1 MLKNSLKAHVDGRAC
16 EDNIYI
22 RKNTRFT
29 VITDRLIRVEH
40 SKNGE
45 FFDEATQTV
54 WFRNLGKVDFS
65 VKETRSGCLIKTDK
79 AVFLYNDMKKR
90 VESVTFVPSYKTVPV
105 SNKNNLGGTVRT
117 LDMTAGIVKLSD
129 GLMSR
134 DGVSFFD
141 DSDSFA
147 VLENGELKK
156 RDTKESDV
164 YVFAYGNDYS
174 SALCDFYKISG
185 KTPLV
190 PRFALGNW
198 WSRYYA
204 YTQDGYENLMSRFE
218 SENIPFTVATVDMD
232 WHWVDVDDMIPDE
245 KKSTLNPFQSLGW
258 TGYSWNTDLF
268 PDYKGFLK
276 FLHNKGLHVTLN
288 LHPRDGIRSHESMY
302 KEMALANGIDPRTKE
317 GVKFRIGDANFWNTY
332 FDIIHK
338 PYERDGVD
346 FWWID
351 WQQGTKLDVKGLD
364 PLFALNHYHF
374 LDNAEDGRMPLI
386 LSRYAGLGSHR
397 YPLGFS
403 GDSVICWNSLKLQ
416 PYFTS
421 TASNVGYTWWS
432 HDIGG
437 HTLGYRDDD
446 LYIRWLQ
453 FGVFSPIM
461 RLHSSSDDLLGKEP
475 WMYKSEARNIAV
487 KFLRLRHRMIPYL
500 YTADMKTHETGEP
513 LCRPMYYD
521 YPDENEAYECKN
533 EYMFSSALLC
543 APITEKQNKKFNM
556 GKAEVWLPAGR
567 WTDIFTGRIYHGN
580 QKVTMFRDID
590 SFPVL
595 AKEGAVIPLSADK
608 GNSCSNPENLEILIY
623 RGNGKYALYEDD
635 GKTDFE
641 KRHALTPFKVTDDS
655 SRITFTASSPTG
667 DVSVVPERRNYIL
680 SFKDVKSADLFTVL
694 RNGEKT
700 DDFEY
705 SSDCGHF
712 TVYIN
717 GVTVFE
723 KIEVV
728 IDKYIPLENSPLSER
743 IINVFSRIQAHT
755 LIKDAIYA
763 PFKNVKSACDVRKI
777 IKRSALSSDVKEAL
791 YECTAE

>member
-1 MLKNSLKAHVDGRAC
+1 MLKNSLRAHVGGRAC

-29 VITDRLIRVEH
+29 VITDRLIRVER
-40 SKNGE
+40 SKNSE

-65 VKETRSGCLIKTDK
+65 VKETRSGCIIKTDK
-79 AVFLYNDMKKR
+79 AVFSYCDRKKR
-90 VESVTFVPSYKTVPV
+90 VESVTFVPSYKTVSV
-105 SNKNNLGGTVRT
+105 FNKNNLGGTVRT

-134 DGVSFFD
+134 DGVSYFD

-156 RDTKESDV
+156 RDVKENDV
-164 YVFAYGNDYS
+164 YIFAYGHDYS
-174 SALCDFYKISG
+174 SALRDFYKISG

-204 YTQDGYENLMSRFE
+204 YTQDGYESLMTRFDNE
-218 SENIPFTVATVDMD
+218 DIPFTVATVDMD

-258 TGYSWNTDLF
+258 TGYSWNTELF

-276 FLHNKGLHVTLN
+276 FLHTKGLHVTLN

-302 KEMALANGIDPRTKE
+302 KEMALANGVDPRTKE
-317 GVKFRIGDANFWNTY
+317 GVKFRIGDTNFWNTY
-332 FDIIHK
+332 FDIVHK
-338 PYERDGVD
+338 PYEKDGVD

-461 RLHSSSDDLLGKEP
+461 RLHSSSDELLGKEP
-475 WMYKSEARNIAV
+475 WMYKSEVRAIAV
-487 KFLRLRHRMIPYL
+487 NFLRLRHRMIPYL
-500 YTADMKTHETGEP
+500 YTADMKTHKNGEP

-521 YPDENEAYECKN
+521 YPDEDGAYECRN
-533 EYMFSSALLC
+533 EYMFSSSLLC
-543 APITEKQNKKFNM
+543 APITERQNKKLNM
-556 GKAEVWLPAGR
+556 GKVQVWLPEGR

-580 QKVTMFRDID
+580 KKVTMFRDLE

-595 AKEGAVIPLSADK
+595 AKKGAIIPLSSDD

-623 RGNGKYALYEDD
+623 RGNGKYSLYEDD
-635 GKTDFE
+635 GKTDYE
-641 KRHALTPFKVTDDS
+641 TRHAYTPFKVTDDS
-655 SRITFTASSPTG
+655 SKITFTISRPNG
-667 DVSVVPERRNYIL
+667 DMSVIPSKRYYVL
-680 SFKDVKSADLFTVL
+680 SFKDVKKADSFTVL
-694 RNGEKT
+694 RNGEESE
-700 DDFEY
+700 EY
-705 SSDCGHF
+705 DYSYAGGCF
-712 TVYIN
+712 TLKIN
-717 GVTVFE
+717 KVTVFE
-723 KIEVV
+723 KIE
-728 IDKYIPLENSPLSER
+728 IILDKYIPASNPELSER
-743 IINVFSRIQAHT
+743 IVNVFSRLQAHT
-755 LIKDAIYA
+755 LVKDALYA
-763 PFKNVKSACDVRKI
+763 PFKNVKSPQEAEKLI
-777 IKRSALSSDVKEAL
+777 NRSALSPDIKEAL
-791 YECTAE
+791 RECTAD

>member
-1 MLKNSLKAHVDGRAC
+1 MLKNSLKAHVGGRAC

-79 AVFLYNDMKKR
+79 AVFSYNDMKKR
-90 VESVTFVPSYKTVPV
+90 VECVTFVPSYKTVPV

-134 DGVSFFD
+134 DGVSCFD

-174 SALCDFYKISG
+174 SALRDFYKISG

-204 YTQDGYENLMSRFE
+204 YTQDGYEKLMSRFE

-258 TGYSWNTDLF
+258 TGYSWNTGLF
-268 PDYKGFLK
+268 PDYKEFLK

-317 GVKFRIGDANFWNTY
+317 GVKFRIGDTNFWNTY
-332 FDIIHK
+332 FDIVHK

-374 LDNAEDGRMPLI
+374 LDNAEDGRIPLI
-386 LSRYAGLGSHR
+386 LSRYAGRIFGR
-397 YPLGFS
+397 
-403 GDSVICWNSLKLQ
+403 
-416 PYFTS
+416 
-421 TASNVGYTWWS
+421 
-432 HDIGG
+432 
-437 HTLGYRDDD
+437 LGY
-446 LYIRWLQ
+446 
-453 FGVFSPIM
+453 M
-461 RLHSSSDDLLGKEP
+461 
-475 WMYKSEARNIAV
+475 
-487 KFLRLRHRMIPYL
+487 
-500 YTADMKTHETGEP
+500 
-513 LCRPMYYD
+513 
-521 YPDENEAYECKN
+521 
-533 EYMFSSALLC
+533 
-543 APITEKQNKKFNM
+543 
-556 GKAEVWLPAGR
+556 
-567 WTDIFTGRIYHGN
+567 
-580 QKVTMFRDID
+580 
-590 SFPVL
+590 
-595 AKEGAVIPLSADK
+595 
-608 GNSCSNPENLEILIY
+608 LEF
-623 RGNGKYALYEDD
+623 A
-635 GKTDFE
+635 
-641 KRHALTPFKVTDDS
+641 
-655 SRITFTASSPTG
+655 
-667 DVSVVPERRNYIL
+667 
-680 SFKDVKSADLFTVL
+680 
-694 RNGEKT
+694 
-700 DDFEY
+700 
-705 SSDCGHF
+705 
-712 TVYIN
+712 
-717 GVTVFE
+717 
-723 KIEVV
+723 
-728 IDKYIPLENSPLSER
+728 
-743 IINVFSRIQAHT
+743 
-755 LIKDAIYA
+755 
-763 PFKNVKSACDVRKI
+763 
-777 IKRSALSSDVKEAL
+777 
-791 YECTAE
+791 

>member
-1 MLKNSLKAHVDGRAC
+1 MLKNSLRAHVGGRAC

-29 VITDRLIRVEH
+29 VITDRLIRVER
-40 SKNGE
+40 SKNSE

-65 VKETRSGCLIKTDK
+65 VKETRSGCIIKTDK
-79 AVFLYNDMKKR
+79 AVFSYCDRKKR
-90 VESVTFVPSYKTVPV
+90 VESVTFVPSYKTVSV
-105 SNKNNLGGTVRT
+105 FNKNNLGGTVRT

-134 DGVSFFD
+134 DGVSYFD

-156 RDTKESDV
+156 RDVNESDV
-164 YVFAYGNDYS
+164 YILAYGHDYS
-174 SALCDFYKISG
+174 SALRDFYKISG

-204 YTQDGYENLMSRFE
+204 YTQDGYESLMTRFDNE
-218 SENIPFTVATVDMD
+218 DIPFTVATVDMD

-258 TGYSWNTDLF
+258 TGYSWNTELF

-276 FLHNKGLHVTLN
+276 FLHTKGLHVTLN

-302 KEMALANGIDPRTKE
+302 KEMALANGVDPRTKE
-317 GVKFRIGDANFWNTY
+317 GVKFRIGDTNFWNTY
-332 FDIIHK
+332 FDIVHK
-338 PYERDGVD
+338 PYEKDGVD

-461 RLHSSSDDLLGKEP
+461 RLHSSSDELLGKEP
-475 WMYKSEARNIAV
+475 WMYKSEVRAIAV
-487 KFLRLRHRMIPYL
+487 NFLRLRHRMIPYL
-500 YTADMKTHETGEP
+500 YTADMMTHENGEP

-521 YPDENEAYECKN
+521 YPDEDGAYECRN
-533 EYMFSSALLC
+533 EYMFSSSLLC
-543 APITEKQNKKFNM
+543 APITERQNKKLNM
-556 GKAEVWLPAGR
+556 GKVQVWLPEGR

-580 QKVTMFRDID
+580 KKVTMFRDLE

-595 AKEGAVIPLSADK
+595 AKKGAIIPLSSDD

-623 RGNGKYALYEDD
+623 RGNGKYSLYEDD
-635 GKTDFE
+635 GKTDYE
-641 KRHALTPFKVTDDS
+641 TRHAYTPFKVTDDS
-655 SRITFTASSPTG
+655 SKITFTISRPNG
-667 DVSVVPERRNYIL
+667 DMSVIPSKRYYVL
-680 SFKDVKSADLFTVL
+680 SFKDVKKADSFTVL
-694 RNGEKT
+694 RNGEESE
-700 DDFEY
+700 EY
-705 SSDCGHF
+705 DYSYAGGCF
-712 TVYIN
+712 TLKIN
-717 GVTVFE
+717 KVTVFE
-723 KIEVV
+723 KIE
-728 IDKYIPLENSPLSER
+728 IILDKYIPASNPELSER
-743 IINVFSRIQAHT
+743 IVNVFSRLQAHT
-755 LIKDAIYA
+755 LVKDALYA
-763 PFKNVKSACDVRKI
+763 PFKNVKSPQEAEKLI
-777 IKRSALSSDVKEAL
+777 IRSALSPDIKEAL
-791 YECTAE
+791 RECTAD

>member
-1 MLKNSLKAHVDGRAC
+1 MLKNSLRAHVGGRAC

-29 VITDRLIRVEH
+29 VITDRLIRVER
-40 SKNGE
+40 SKNSE

-65 VKETRSGCLIKTDK
+65 VKETRSGCIIKTDK
-79 AVFLYNDMKKR
+79 AVFSYCDRKKR
-90 VESVTFVPSYKTVPV
+90 VESVTFVPSYKTVSV
-105 SNKNNLGGTVRT
+105 FNKNNLGGTVRT

-134 DGVSFFD
+134 DGVSYFD

-156 RDTKESDV
+156 RDVKENDV
-164 YVFAYGNDYS
+164 YIFAYGHDYS
-174 SALCDFYKISG
+174 SALRDFYKISG

-204 YTQDGYENLMSRFE
+204 YTQDGYESLMTRFDNE
-218 SENIPFTVATVDMD
+218 DIPFTVATVDMD

-258 TGYSWNTDLF
+258 TGYSWNTELF

-276 FLHNKGLHVTLN
+276 FLHTKGLHVTLN

-302 KEMALANGIDPRTKE
+302 KEMALANGVDPRTKE
-317 GVKFRIGDANFWNTY
+317 GVKFRIGDTNFWNTY
-332 FDIIHK
+332 FDIVHK
-338 PYERDGVD
+338 PYEKDGVD

-461 RLHSSSDDLLGKEP
+461 RLHSSSDELLGKEP
-475 WMYKSEARNIAV
+475 WMYKSEVRAIAV
-487 KFLRLRHRMIPYL
+487 NFLRLRHRMIPYL
-500 YTADMKTHETGEP
+500 YTADMKTHKNGEP

-521 YPDENEAYECKN
+521 YPDENGAYECRN
-533 EYMFSSALLC
+533 EYMFSSSLLC
-543 APITEKQNKKFNM
+543 APITERQNKKLNM
-556 GKAEVWLPAGR
+556 GKVQVWLPVGR

-580 QKVTMFRDID
+580 KKVTMFRDLE

-595 AKEGAVIPLSADK
+595 AKEGAIIPLSSDD

-623 RGNGKYALYEDD
+623 RGNGKYSLYEDD
-635 GKTDFE
+635 GKTDYE
-641 KRHALTPFKVTDDS
+641 TRHAYTPFKVTDDS
-655 SRITFTASSPTG
+655 SKITFTISRPNG
-667 DVSVVPERRNYIL
+667 DMSVIPSKRYYVL
-680 SFKDVKSADLFTVL
+680 SFKDVKKADSFTVL
-694 RNGEKT
+694 RNGEESE
-700 DDFEY
+700 EY
-705 SSDCGHF
+705 DYSYAGGCF
-712 TVYIN
+712 TLKIN
-717 GVTVFE
+717 KVTVFE
-723 KIEVV
+723 KIE
-728 IDKYIPLENSPLSER
+728 IILDKYIPASNPELSER
-743 IINVFSRIQAHT
+743 IVNVFSRLQAHT
-755 LIKDAIYA
+755 LVKDALYA
-763 PFKNVKSACDVRKI
+763 PFKNVKSPQEAEKLI
-777 IKRSALSSDVKEAL
+777 NRSALSPDIKEAL
-791 YECTAE
+791 RECTAD

>member
-1 MLKNSLKAHVDGRAC
+1 MLKNSLRAHVGGRAC

-29 VITDRLIRVEH
+29 VITDRLIRVER
-40 SKNGE
+40 SKNSE

-65 VKETRSGCLIKTDK
+65 VKETRSGCIIKTDK
-79 AVFLYNDMKKR
+79 AVFSYCDRKKR
-90 VESVTFVPSYKTVPV
+90 VESVTFVPSYKTVSV
-105 SNKNNLGGTVRT
+105 FNKNNLGGTVRT

-134 DGVSFFD
+134 DGVSYFD

-156 RDTKESDV
+156 RDVKENDV
-164 YVFAYGNDYS
+164 YIFAYGHDYS
-174 SALCDFYKISG
+174 SALRDFYKISG

-204 YTQDGYENLMSRFE
+204 YTQDGYESLMTRFDNE
-218 SENIPFTVATVDMD
+218 DIPFTVATVDMD

-258 TGYSWNTDLF
+258 TGYSWNTELF

-276 FLHNKGLHVTLN
+276 FLHTKGLHVTLN

-302 KEMALANGIDPRTKE
+302 KEMALANGVDPRTKE
-317 GVKFRIGDANFWNTY
+317 GVKFRIGDTNFWNTY
-332 FDIIHK
+332 FDIVHK
-338 PYERDGVD
+338 PYEKDGVD

-461 RLHSSSDDLLGKEP
+461 RLHSSSDELLGKEP
-475 WMYKSEARNIAV
+475 WMYKSEVRAIAV
-487 KFLRLRHRMIPYL
+487 NFLRLRHRMIPYL
-500 YTADMKTHETGEP
+500 YTADMKTHKNGEP

-521 YPDENEAYECKN
+521 YPDEDGAYECRN
-533 EYMFSSALLC
+533 EYMFSSSLLC
-543 APITEKQNKKFNM
+543 APITERQNKKLNM
-556 GKAEVWLPAGR
+556 GKVQVWLPVGR

-580 QKVTMFRDID
+580 KKVTMFRDLE

-595 AKEGAVIPLSADK
+595 AKKGAIIPLSSDD

-623 RGNGKYALYEDD
+623 RGNGKYSLYEDD
-635 GKTDFE
+635 GKTDYE
-641 KRHALTPFKVTDDS
+641 TRHAYTPFKVTDDS
-655 SRITFTASSPTG
+655 SKITFTISRPNG
-667 DVSVVPERRNYIL
+667 DMSVIPSKRYYVL
-680 SFKDVKSADLFTVL
+680 SFKDVKKADSFTVL
-694 RNGEKT
+694 RNGEESE
-700 DDFEY
+700 EY
-705 SSDCGHF
+705 DYSYAGGCF
-712 TVYIN
+712 TLKIN
-717 GVTVFE
+717 KVTVFE
-723 KIEVV
+723 KIE
-728 IDKYIPLENSPLSER
+728 IILDKYIPASNPELSER
-743 IINVFSRIQAHT
+743 IVNVFSRLQAHT
-755 LIKDAIYA
+755 LVKDALYA
-763 PFKNVKSACDVRKI
+763 PFKNVKSPQEAEKLI
-777 IKRSALSSDVKEAL
+777 NRSALSPDIKEAL
-791 YECTAE
+791 RECTAD

>member
-1 MLKNSLKAHVDGRAC
+1 MLKNSLRAHVGGRAC

-29 VITDRLIRVEH
+29 VITDRLIRVER
-40 SKNGE
+40 SKNSE

-65 VKETRSGCLIKTDK
+65 VKETRSGCIIKTDK
-79 AVFLYNDMKKR
+79 AVFSYCDRKKR
-90 VESVTFVPSYKTVPV
+90 VESVTFVPSYKTVSV
-105 SNKNNLGGTVRT
+105 FNKNNLGGTVRT

-134 DGVSFFD
+134 DGVSYFD

-156 RDTKESDV
+156 RDVKENDV
-164 YVFAYGNDYS
+164 YIFAYGHDYS
-174 SALCDFYKISG
+174 SALRDFYKISG

-204 YTQDGYENLMSRFE
+204 YTQDGYESLMTRFDNE
-218 SENIPFTVATVDMD
+218 DIPFTVATVDMD

-258 TGYSWNTDLF
+258 TGYSWNTELF

-276 FLHNKGLHVTLN
+276 FLHTKGLHVTLN

-302 KEMALANGIDPRTKE
+302 KEMALANGVDPRTKE
-317 GVKFRIGDANFWNTY
+317 GVKFRIGDTNFWNTY
-332 FDIIHK
+332 FDIVHK
-338 PYERDGVD
+338 PYEKDGVD

-461 RLHSSSDDLLGKEP
+461 RLHSSSDELLGKEP
-475 WMYKSEARNIAV
+475 WMYKSEVRAIAV
-487 KFLRLRHRMIPYL
+487 NFLRLRHRMIPYL
-500 YTADMKTHETGEP
+500 YTADMKTHKNGEP

-521 YPDENEAYECKN
+521 YPDEDGAYECRN
-533 EYMFSSALLC
+533 EYMFSSSLLC
-543 APITEKQNKKFNM
+543 APITERQNKKLNM
-556 GKAEVWLPAGR
+556 GKVQVWLPVGR

-580 QKVTMFRDID
+580 KKVTMFRDLE

-595 AKEGAVIPLSADK
+595 AKEGAIIPLSSDD

-623 RGNGKYALYEDD
+623 RGNGKYSLYEDD
-635 GKTDFE
+635 GKTDYE
-641 KRHALTPFKVTDDS
+641 TRHAYTPFKVTDDS
-655 SRITFTASSPTG
+655 SKITFTISRPNG
-667 DVSVVPERRNYIL
+667 DMSVIPSKRYYVL
-680 SFKDVKSADLFTVL
+680 SFKDVKKADSFTVL
-694 RNGEKT
+694 RNGEESE
-700 DDFEY
+700 EY
-705 SSDCGHF
+705 DYSYAGGCF
-712 TVYIN
+712 TLKIN
-717 GVTVFE
+717 KVTVFE
-723 KIEVV
+723 KIE
-728 IDKYIPLENSPLSER
+728 IILDKYIPASNPELSER
-743 IINVFSRIQAHT
+743 IVNVFSRLQAHT
-755 LIKDAIYA
+755 LVKDALYA
-763 PFKNVKSACDVRKI
+763 PFKNVKSPQEAEKLI
-777 IKRSALSSDVKEAL
+777 NRSALSPDIKEAL
-791 YECTAE
+791 RECTAD

>member
-1 MLKNSLKAHVDGRAC
+1 MLKKSLRAHVGGRAC

-22 RKNTRFT
+22 RNNTRFT
-29 VITDRLIRVEH
+29 VITDRLIRVEN
-40 SKNGE
+40 SKDGV
-45 FFDEATQTV
+45 FFDEASQKV

-65 VKETRSGCLIKTDK
+65 VKETRSGCIIKTDK
-79 AVFLYNDMKKR
+79 AVFSYCDRKKR
-90 VESVTFVPSYKTVPV
+90 VESVTFVPSYKTVSV
-105 SNKNNLGGTVRT
+105 FNKNNLGGTVRT

-134 DGVSFFD
+134 DGVSYFD

-156 RDTKESDV
+156 RDVRESDV
-164 YVFAYGNDYS
+164 YIFAYGHDYS
-174 SALCDFYKISG
+174 SALRDFYKISG

-204 YTQDGYENLMSRFE
+204 YTQDGYESLMTRFE
-218 SENIPFTVATVDMD
+218 NENIPFTVATVDMD

-268 PDYKGFLK
+268 PDYRGFLK
-276 FLHNKGLHVTLN
+276 FLHDKGLHVTLN
-288 LHPRDGIRSHESMY
+288 LHPRDGVRSHESMY
-302 KEMALANGIDPRTKE
+302 KEMALANGVDPRTKE

-332 FDIIHK
+332 FDIVHK
-338 PYERDGVD
+338 PYEKDGVD

-475 WMYKSEARNIAV
+475 WMYKSEARDIAV

-500 YTADMKTHETGEP
+500 YTADMKTHENGEP

-521 YPDENEAYECKN
+521 YPDEDCAYECRN
-533 EYMFSSALLC
+533 EYMFSSSLLC
-543 APITEKQNKKFNM
+543 APITERQNKKINM
-556 GKAEVWLPAGR
+556 GKVQVWIPEGR

-580 QKVTMFRDID
+580 KKVTMFRDLD

-595 AKEGAVIPLSADK
+595 AKEGAIIPLSSDG
-608 GNSCSNPENLEILIY
+608 GNLCSNPENLEILIF
-623 RGNGKYALYEDD
+623 RGNGKYLLYEDD

-641 KRHALTPFKVTDDS
+641 TRHAYTPFKVTDDS
-655 SRITFTASSPTG
+655 SKITFTISRPNG
-667 DVSVVPERRNYIL
+667 DMSVIPSKRNYIL
-680 SFKDVKSADLFTVL
+680 SFKDVKKTDSFTVL

-700 DDFEY
+700 DEFEY
-705 SSDCGHF
+705 SYDGECF
-712 TVYIN
+712 TLKIN
-717 GVTVFE
+717 RVTVFE
-723 KIEVV
+723 KIEV
-728 IDKYIPLENSPLSER
+728 ILDRYIPASNPELSER
-743 IINVFSRIQAHT
+743 IINVFSRLQAHT
-755 LIKDAIYA
+755 LVKDALYA
-763 PFKNVKSACDVRKI
+763 PFKNVKSAQETEKI
-777 IKRSALSSDVKEAL
+777 INRSALSPDIKEAL
-791 YECTAE
+791 RECTAD